1 MPSKSVKLDP
11 CCSSSSNML
20 TVEQAIDYLLSKA
33 DIKPEVEQVELKQAL
48 GRVLAEAQTSLI
60 YVPPADNSAMDGY
73 AVHTKD
79 FSPGEDA
86 RLPVSQRIPAGTMG
100 MPLAAGTAARIF
112 TGAPV
117 PDGADA
123 VVMQEHCEKDGDY
136 VVVKSMPEA
145 GDNVRCRG
153 EDISEGNEVL
163 TTGQKLRPQEL
174 GLAAS
179 VGIGQLPVYRKLK
192 IAIFSTGDEL
202 VSPGQPLKQGQI
214 YNSNLYTLTGL
225 IQALNCDI
233 VDLGTVPDDL
243 ESTKKVLQ
251 EAEARADII
260 VTSGGV
266 SVGEEDYVKAAIE
279 SLGSLD
285 MWRVAMKPGK
295 PLAFGRIG
303 NTPFI
308 GLPGNPVSVFVTFCL
323 FARPFILKCQGMDN
337 VMPNKVSVAA
347 DFDWLKPGPRREF
360 LRAHVE
366 MDSTGNAK
374 AAIYPHQGSGVLSSA
389 VWANGLVEI
398 SNERPI
404 KSGDLVRFIPFSEM
418 FA

>member
-1 MPSKSVKLDP
+1 MSPKSAKLDP

-33 DIKPEVEQVELKQAL
+33 DIKPETEEVELKQAL
-48 GRVLAEAQTSLI
+48 GRVLAEAQTSPVF
-60 YVPPADNSAMDGY
+60 VPPADNSAMDGY
-73 AVHTKD
+73 AVNTKD
-79 FSPGEDA
+79 FTPGENT
-86 RLPVSQRIPAGTMG
+86 RLPISQRIPAGTMG
-100 MPLAAGTAARIF
+100 KPLAAGTAARIF

-117 PDGADA
+117 PEDA
-123 VVMQEHCEKDGDY
+123 NAIVMQEHTDKDGDC
-136 VVVKSMPEA
+136 VIVKSTPEA
-145 GDNVRCRG
+145 GDHVRRRG
-153 EDISEGNEVL
+153 EDISSGDEVL
-163 TTGQKLRPQEL
+163 TAGLKLRPQEL

-179 VGIGQLPVYRKLK
+179 VGIARLSVYRKLK

-202 VSPGQPLKQGQI
+202 VTPGQPLKNGQI
-214 YNSNLYTLTGL
+214 YNSNLYTITGMV
-225 IQALNCDI
+225 QALNCDI
-233 VDLGTVPDDL
+233 VDLGTVPDDM
-243 ESTKKVLQ
+243 ESTKKVLK
-251 EAEARADII
+251 EAEASADII
-260 VTSGGV
+260 ITSGGV

-279 SLGSLD
+279 ELGSLD

-323 FARPFILKCQGMDN
+323 FARPYILKCQGMEN
-337 VMPNKVSVAA
+337 VLPNKIPVVA

-366 MDSTGNAK
+366 MDNGGNAK
-374 AAIYPHQGSGVLSSA
+374 ASIYPHQGSGVLSSV
-389 VWANGLVEI
+389 VWSNGLVEI

-404 KSGDLVRFIPFSEM
+404 KSGDMVDFIPFSEI